1 MEELYP
7 NSFKYFEIVEKYPKE
22 QERIMMRFSDE
33 WKEMREKRINKEIT
47 WSEYI
52 EWKLNYHI
60 KEE

>member
-1 MEELYP
+1 
-7 NSFKYFEIVEKYPKE
+7 
-22 QERIMMRFSDE
+22 MMRFSDE
-33 WKEMREKRINKEIT
+33 WKEMREKRANKEIT